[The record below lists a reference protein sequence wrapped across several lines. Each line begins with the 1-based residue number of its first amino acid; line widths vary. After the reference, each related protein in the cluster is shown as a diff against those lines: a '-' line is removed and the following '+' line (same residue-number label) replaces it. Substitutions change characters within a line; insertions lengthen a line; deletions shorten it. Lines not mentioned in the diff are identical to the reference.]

1 MEETIKMLQERME
14 AMTVTFTVQLTEMAE
29 RLERAT
35 KVNEE
40 FKRRDVQH
48 VPVMDKKDIEK
59 PFKYA
64 GQKWTIWSED
74 FVNFLSRRDERWTE
88 FLNFIRAHSEKPLT
102 TETCL
107 TIYQEMGWEP
117 LRDKSIIDAFTV
129 QLYEYLKCYTDG
141 NEQVMVVTNGP
152 RNSLE
157 TWRRFCDQGQSRRD
171 RPVRDERRALFHPKQ
186 ATADTLVK
194 TIADWENRVRE
205 YQLLR
210 PSDELSDQDR
220 VMCLEDMCPEAIQ
233 KFLADLRRFGKIKTY
248 DQYKDS
254 IDDYFLEQKRW
265 SKKQL
270 NLIDAPHEAPHP
282 CEGHPHH
289 GHDHHGDND
298 HEETWHPEVSE
309 LLEQLNALVKSKFGK
324 SKGKGDKSGTGGK
337 GGKGDEARPM
347 DVDPEARTNNA
358 PKPKRPRQGGSTCF
372 ECGEEGHFGRDCPVR
387 KARIAAGGP
396 AIIKG
401 KGKGGGQGDAWPSQT
416 QWRQMYPGPTQT
428 MWNSWF
434 PQKGKGKGKANL
446 FDAPNALSA
455 LFQPGMALGG
465 AFSITEKV
473 KKDTDG
479 GFIDVKRGTKECI
492 DVKKTPPKITKDFT
506 HKNKF
511 ASLEVETV
519 DLIKPPSRNRLRR
532 VPLMAI
538 SPSSKSNPA
547 LSGPGIRGGM
557 GLPADETPVEIP
569 PDDAVTLATV
579 APAPTPPPL
588 HDPSLPVPRAS
599 TEPPIH
605 THPHVSARPTSAAHV
620 VNLLNALSVFNTV
633 PSGGNLQPLTT
644 TGHTNQQ
651 GQWEELLAVVDS
663 GATVPVLH
671 PSMGKVYSVEESAAS
686 RAGVE
691 YEIANGDTL
700 PNLGQKRMA
709 VMTQEGTLR
718 GYQTQCADV
727 SKALQS
733 VRAMVACSN
742 AVCFGLGPNGSDH
755 LIINKITGEVNRME
769 DDGINYLQR
778 LYVVPEGEVATV
790 QAQVNAFGYADPGDP
805 QGNPSAADFPRHG
818 R

>member
-1 MEETIKMLQERME
+1 
-14 AMTVTFTVQLTEMAE
+14 
-29 RLERAT
+29 
-35 KVNEE
+35 
-40 FKRRDVQH
+40 
-48 VPVMDKKDIEK
+48 
-59 PFKYA
+59 
-64 GQKWTIWSED
+64 
-74 FVNFLSRRDERWTE
+74 
-88 FLNFIRAHSEKPLT
+88 
-102 TETCL
+102 
-107 TIYQEMGWEP
+107 
-117 LRDKSIIDAFTV
+117 
-129 QLYEYLKCYTDG
+129 
-141 NEQVMVVTNGP
+141 
-152 RNSLE
+152 
-157 TWRRFCDQGQSRRD
+157 
-171 RPVRDERRALFHPKQ
+171 
-186 ATADTLVK
+186 
-194 TIADWENRVRE
+194 
-205 YQLLR
+205 
-210 PSDELSDQDR
+210 
-220 VMCLEDMCPEAIQ
+220 
-233 KFLADLRRFGKIKTY
+233 
-248 DQYKDS
+248 
-254 IDDYFLEQKRW
+254 
-265 SKKQL
+265 
-270 NLIDAPHEAPHP
+270 
-282 CEGHPHH
+282 
-289 GHDHHGDND
+289 
-298 HEETWHPEVSE
+298 
-309 LLEQLNALVKSKFGK
+309 
-324 SKGKGDKSGTGGK
+324 
-337 GGKGDEARPM
+337 
-347 DVDPEARTNNA
+347 
-358 PKPKRPRQGGSTCF
+358 
-372 ECGEEGHFGRDCPVR
+372 
-387 KARIAAGGP
+387 
-396 AIIKG
+396 
-401 KGKGGGQGDAWPSQT
+401 
-416 QWRQMYPGPTQT
+416 
-428 MWNSWF
+428 
-434 PQKGKGKGKANL
+434 
-446 FDAPNALSA
+446 
-455 LFQPGMALGG
+455 
-465 AFSITEKV
+465 
-473 KKDTDG
+473 
-479 GFIDVKRGTKECI
+479 
-492 DVKKTPPKITKDFT
+492 
-506 HKNKF
+506 
-511 ASLEVETV
+511 
-519 DLIKPPSRNRLRR
+519 
-532 VPLMAI
+532 
-538 SPSSKSNPA
+538 
-547 LSGPGIRGGM
+547 M